1 MQKPSLSDAQLI
13 VVELGA
19 EWPIAALTSSPSAR
33 RVLAQDESEAPVAFA
48 ARVGEQLNDLQA
60 RGVALGG
67 AVLACSERLD
77 PPAQAARAELAR
89 AAASALARNRGG
101 ELDLVASDR
110 NEGRSRA
117 ALSGLVGE
125 LCKEWQSAA
134 VVTTL
139 RFGAVRVEAQAR
151 ADSDESSAEAKS
163 RTAARRGAGTG
174 NANGK
179 GGSRRVA

>member
-19 EWPIAALTSSPSAR
+19 EWPTAALTSSPSTR
-33 RVLAQDESEAPVAFA
+33 RVLAQDESESPATFA
-48 ARVGEQLNDLQA
+48 VRAAEQLNGLQA

-77 PPAQAARAELAR
+77 PHAQSARAELGR
-89 AAASALARNRGG
+89 ALASALARSRGG

-117 ALSGLVGE
+117 ALSGLVSE
-125 LCKEWQSAA
+125 LSKEWQSAA

-139 RFGAVRVEAQAR
+139 RFGTARLEAS
-151 ADSDESSAEAKS
+151 ADSDEASGEAKS
-163 RTAARRGAGTG
+163 RTAARRGAPTRD
-174 NANGK
+174 GK
-179 GGSRRVA
+179 GKDGSRRVA

>member
-33 RVLAQDESEAPVAFA
+33 RVLAQDESESPAAFA
-48 ARVGEQLNDLQA
+48 MRVGEQLNGLQA
-60 RGVALGG
+60 RGIALGG

-77 PPAQAARAELAR
+77 PAAQTARSELAR

-110 NEGRSRA
+110 NEGRSQA

-125 LCKEWQSAA
+125 LGKEWQSAA
-134 VVTTL
+134 VVATL
-139 RFGAVRVEAQAR
+139 RFGGARVDAQAR
-151 ADSDESSAEAKS
+151 PESDESSAEAKS
-163 RTAARRGAGTG
+163 RTAARRAT
-174 NANGK
+174 GK
-179 GGSRRVA
+179 GGKDGSRRVA